1 MSSMVGD
8 SMAGMGRDA
17 GRGLRSVRA
26 AIDAMDASFD
36 EQRSDEMFNRL
47 MARLHLEQERRQRRT
62 WLWRML
68 SVVAGAA
75 VAGAS
80 ALSLLH

>member
-1 MSSMVGD
+1 MSAMVGD
-8 SMAGMGRDA
+8 AMVGKRRDT

-47 MARLHLEQERRQRRT
+47 MVRLQVEQQRRQRRA

-68 SVVAGAA
+68 SVVAGVA

>member
-8 SMAGMGRDA
+8 AMVGTRRDT

-36 EQRSDEMFNRL
+36 ERRSDEMFNRL
-47 MARLHLEQERRQRRT
+47 MARLHLEEQRRQRRT
-62 WLWRML
+62 WIWRML
-68 SVVAGAA
+68 SVVAGVA

>member
-1 MSSMVGD
+1 MSAMVGD
-8 SMAGMGRDA
+8 SMVGKRRDT

-47 MARLHLEQERRQRRT
+47 MVRLQVEQQRRQRRA

-68 SVVAGAA
+68 SVAAGVA